1 MRGLPYVS
9 RGISTALLA
18 GAAVFAFT
26 ARAVTAQAGEGTCGA
41 PEARIIY
48 DADQGART
56 FTFNYE
62 VEISPQPAGVGPID
76 VFVPLAVSDAHQDIL
91 RRVLKASIPGQEKT
105 ESRYGNRFWHGHLD
119 RSDGKAITI
128 TVEYLVRRRG
138 FQQQRLASTV
148 NEYTPK
154 EREELALFLGP
165 DRRVPISGP
174 LIDQVRAEIPKN
186 DPTPLG
192 RARAIYDYVI
202 DTMEY
207 KKVGTGWGHGDTFWA
222 CIARYG
228 NCTDYHA
235 LFISLARA
243 EGIPARFEIGFSIPE
258 DKPAGKVEGYHCW
271 TEFHLPGVGWFP
283 IDASEADK
291 HPERRDLYF
300 GTHPA
305 DRIQFT
311 VGRDLELGQ
320 GHTTGPLNYFIYPHV
335 EVAGKTLDDVKTTFR
350 YAEVPE
356 TEVVRASTLPG
367 ARGR

>member
-1 MRGLPYVS
+1 MPGIPQGRRGAFA
-9 RGISTALLA
+9 GLLA
-18 GAAVFAFT
+18 MPAALALTAGAVIAES
-26 ARAVTAQAGEGTCGA
+26 AGGTCGA
-41 PEARIIY
+41 PEARVVY
-48 DADQGART
+48 DAGQGART
-56 FTFNYE
+56 FTFTYE
-62 VEISPQPAGVGPID
+62 VEIPPQPTGIGPID
-76 VFVPLAVSDAHQDIL
+76 VFVPLAVSDAHQDVL
-91 RRVLKASIPGQEKT
+91 RRTLKASIPGQEKT
-105 ESRYGNRFWHGHLD
+105 ENRYGNRFWHGHLD

-128 TVEYLVRRRG
+128 TTEYVVRRQG

-148 NEYTPK
+148 NEHTPK

-174 LIDQVRAEIPKN
+174 LIDQVRADIPKG

-222 CIARYG
+222 CTARYG

-258 DKPAGKVEGYHCW
+258 DQPAGTIAGYHCW

-291 HPERRDLYF
+291 RPERRDLYF

-311 VGRDLELGQ
+311 IGRDLELGED
-320 GHTTGPLNYFIYPHV
+320 HTTGPLNYFIYPHV
-335 EVAGKTLDDVKTTFR
+335 EVARKMLDDVKTTFR

-356 TEVVRASTLPG
+356 TEVVRGLAPQR
-367 ARGR
+367 AERQ

>member
-1 MRGLPYVS
+1 
-9 RGISTALLA
+9 
-18 GAAVFAFT
+18 
-26 ARAVTAQAGEGTCGA
+26 
-41 PEARIIY
+41 
-48 DADQGART
+48 
-56 FTFNYE
+56 
-62 VEISPQPAGVGPID
+62 
-76 VFVPLAVSDAHQDIL
+76 FVPLAVSDAHQDIL

-222 CIARYG
+222 CAARYG

-258 DKPAGKVEGYHCW
+258 DKPAGRVEGYHCW

-291 HPERRDLYF
+291 RPERRDLYF

-311 VGRDLELGQ
+311 IGRDLELGE

-335 EVAGKTLDDVKTTFR
+335 EVVGRQFEGAKTSFR

-356 TEVVRASTLPG
+356 AETVSVLPSQGASRP
-367 ARGR
+367 